1 MKTFNFYKSF
11 LIIGILA
18 VLLIAPALAA
28 DMTPLT
34 PDDEARIMFVTP
46 DFELLPLSA
55 IPCDQEVE
63 MYDWMFSHLME
74 LIPRPGGYEVTIR
87 HDDGTKETK
96 FFTEFSN
103 GQPFLTPGP
112 GLHYWAY
119 ALSDDEVRNAA
130 EIYGQEMSLG
140 EFVEIVAPLEFENMD
155 DATRSMLYSRPMVWP
170 DDDWMD
176 KYLSGEKLWIMEI
189 SFSAAQPVYSEGD
202 DKDLLPDLSG
212 VPVGTQVIQGENWE
226 VKIQVWDEPFSSMAA
241 LYQARYPD
249 EWAALSPD
257 TKKRLESVPAR
268 LGVVYTSRAMNKD
281 QEALVRSI
289 WGSDMTNE
297 EYYILVWPDLWAA
310 IPSWKKESGWA
321 DKPYDWDISMDYVDL
336 GRYGGPSET
345 ASGKKPKN
353 LYIPDAWLT
362 PDETGK
368 NGGENAPLV
377 STDPAFHKKM
387 LQTANAD
394 RSLVRNLQDSF
405 SDMVNRNLTDFS
417 SNQMKRDLPDFS
429 RNLASNFT
437 SRALAGRNEV
447 RELVIPQVVASP
459 ATSTIDPSGSKALIN
474 LRKELIPGVG
484 TTTTRES
491 LLKDRSLPTTSGR
504 DAHLENAFTVS

>member
-34 PDDEARIMFVTP
+34 PDDEARIMFVTS

-55 IPCDQEVE
+55 IPRDQEVE

-119 ALSDDEVRNAA
+119 ALSDDEVRKAA
-130 EIYGQEMSLG
+130 EIYGHEMSRG
-140 EFVEIVAPLEFENMD
+140 EFVEIVAPQEFDNMD

-170 DDDWMD
+170 DQDWMD
-176 KYLSGEKLWIMEI
+176 KYLSGEKLWIIQI
-189 SFSAAQPVYSEGD
+189 SFSAVQPVYSEGD
-202 DKDLLPDLSG
+202 DQDLLPDLSG

-249 EWAALSPD
+249 EWAPLSSN

-281 QEALVRSI
+281 QEVLVRSI

-297 EYYILVWPDLWAA
+297 EYYTLVWPDLWAA
-310 IPSWKKESGWA
+310 IPSWKKDSGWA

-362 PDETGK
+362 TDETGK
-368 NGGENAPLV
+368 NGGGNTPLV
-377 STDPAFHKKM
+377 STDPAFHEKM
-387 LQTANAD
+387 LKTASVD
-394 RSLVRNLQDSF
+394 RSLTRNLQYSSAGLMNSNLLDSTA
-405 SDMVNRNLTDFS
+405 NLA
-417 SNQMKRDLPDFS
+417 S
-429 RNLASNFT
+429 RNLRGSSANRVGNFTTQLPASN
-437 SRALAGRNEV
+437 SDV
-447 RELVIPQVVASP
+447 REPMIPKVVASP
-459 ATSTIDPSGSKALIN
+459 GTLPIDLSGNQALN
-474 LRKELIPGVG
+474 SLRKELITRGG
-484 TTTTRES
+484 ATTTRES
-491 LLKDRSLPTTSGR
+491 LLMDRSFTTTPGR
-504 DAHLENAFTVS
+504 DTLLTKTLTVS